1 VSGDG
6 CRSPGFS
13 VLAAFYSEE
22 GQTRHPTPGTWHPA
36 PGTRYPAPDSMKRN
50 ANAILLIVVLF
61 LVVVALNF
69 LFFVDSRG
77 TDEDEQTGDRS
88 SYRSTPFGTRAFF
101 TLLGE
106 SGYKVA
112 RFEKP
117 FTELKDHEPGTLI
130 VIAPP
135 KIHNPSEEE
144 FSALIKWV
152 EAGGLLIIVDREI
165 DVTIGDATVHTET
178 AIATSPVRPLQPTL
192 FTRNVER
199 VTLSEHAT
207 RVRVDSRAAT
217 YHIGDDQAAVLAD
230 AQVGKGRMVLLTDPY
245 VIANNGISQADNVM
259 VALNMLAERPAG
271 KIVFDEYH
279 HGYGASSTG
288 GGLMS
293 YFRGTPVP
301 WMMFQAGLIA
311 VLVVYS
317 YGRRFGRPVPLRS
330 ERRTTNLEFVSSMA
344 NITRLAQAS
353 DLAMQNIY
361 SEFRKRLCR
370 FSGVPARI
378 ENDKLAAIAAR
389 RAALDERE
397 LSGLLAR
404 CEEIS
409 RGGQV
414 SEPELLKLVART
426 REIESQLGL

>member
-1 VSGDG
+1 M
-6 CRSPGFS
+6 R
-13 VLAAFYSEE
+13 
-22 GQTRHPTPGTWHPA
+22 
-36 PGTRYPAPDSMKRN
+36 RN
-50 ANAILLIVVLF
+50 ANAILLIVGVF

-69 LFFVDSRG
+69 VFFVDSRG
-77 TDEDEQTGDRS
+77 TDEDELTGNRS

-101 TLLGE
+101 TLLEE

-117 FTELKDHEPGTLI
+117 FTELKDHDPGTLI

-135 KIHNPSEEE
+135 ETHNPDEEE
-144 FSALIKWV
+144 FSAVNKWV
-152 EAGGLLIIVDREI
+152 EAGGLLIIADREI
-165 DVTIGDATVHTET
+165 NVNFGDATVRTER
-178 AIATSPVRPLQPTL
+178 ANAGSVVHPLQPTL
-192 FTRNVER
+192 FTRNVEH
-199 VTLSEHAT
+199 VALSQHAT
-207 RVRVDSRAAT
+207 RVTVDSRAAT
-217 YHIGDDQAAVLAD
+217 YHIGDDQTAVLAD
-230 AQVGKGRMVLLTDPY
+230 VQVGKGRVVLLTDPY
-245 VIANNGISQADNVM
+245 VIANNGISEADNVM
-259 VALNMLAERPAG
+259 VALNVLAERPAG
-271 KIVFDEYH
+271 TIVFDEYH
-279 HGYGASSTG
+279 HGYGASSTS

-301 WMMFQAGLIA
+301 WMMAQAGLIA
-311 VLVVYS
+311 ALVVYS
-317 YGRRFGRPVPLRS
+317 FGRRFGRPVPLRT

-378 ENDKLAAIAAR
+378 ENDRLAAVAAR

-397 LSGLLAR
+397 LAALLAR
-404 CEEIS
+404 CEQIS
-409 RGGQV
+409 KGAQV
-414 SEPELLKLVART
+414 SESELLKLVSRT